1 MVCFQSSHI
10 KLSFPV
16 RVGDLND
23 FYIHSEKV
31 CHIWNDCH
39 PESFRN
45 ETCDYDVLVYFIRN
59 LGLHLYFLKQIVN
72 NTSQTGGLRKNKSG
86 DKEPV
91 PSDLL
96 IRVRKADDF
105 SERSQQD
112 LV

>member
-72 NTSQTGGLRKNKSG
+72 NTSQTGGLRKINLG
-86 DKEPV
+86 
-91 PSDLL
+91 
-96 IRVRKADDF
+96 I
-105 SERSQQD
+105 RSQFLRFID
-112 LV
+112 SCPESG